1 MARKKTPGPTE
12 AELVILRVL
21 WNRGPS
27 TVRQVNDELNRS
39 QPTGYTTTLK
49 QMQIM
54 TGKGLLLRDDAQ
66 RSHLY
71 RAKTAKEKTQNR
83 LIRNLLDKAFN
94 GSTEQLVLRAL
105 TAKKVSNEELKRI
118 QKLLDELEGDA

>member
-12 AELVILRVL
+12 AELVILRIL

-27 TVRQVNDELNRS
+27 TVRQVNEELNRKH
-39 QPTGYTTTLK
+39 PTGYTTTLK

-54 TGKGLLLRDDAQ
+54 TEKGILLRDDSQ
-66 RSHLY
+66 RTHLY
-71 RAKTAKEKTQNR
+71 RVKAAKEKTQHR
-83 LIRNLLDKAFN
+83 LVCDLLDKAFN
-94 GSTEQLVLRAL
+94 GSAEQLVLRAL

-118 QKLLDELEGDA
+118 QKLLDALEGEA